1 METLG
6 QILSALFA
14 GGALVGILAY
24 FKRKPGQKEKDDV
37 TLAEGTLNI
46 AKGTVDFVEQTMNS
60 MNERLSGEMAAL
72 EERLGRAEGRVT
84 AAEERAARA
93 EKKATELANR
103 LATERE
109 KVRKLAVIVGALR
122 REMQANGIPV
132 PDHLAD
138 EINL

>member
-1 METLG
+1 MEAFA

-24 FKRKPGQKEKDDV
+24 FKRKPGQKERDDV
-37 TLAEGTLNI
+37 TLAEGTLNV
-46 AKGTVDFVEQTMNS
+46 AKGTVDFVEQTMSS

-72 EERLGRAEGRVT
+72 ERRVT
-84 AAEERAARA
+84 AAEERATAA
-93 EKKATELANR
+93 EMKAIELANR

-109 KVRKLAVIVGALR
+109 KVRNLAVIVGALR
-122 REMQANGIPV
+122 REMKANGIPV
-132 PDHLAD
+132 PDHLAN